1 MHAFFLLGT
10 QLILSKHFG
19 VGCQRNVGHRKTQG
33 WGCKMSRE
41 LKEESGW
48 RKGGREK
55 QLWGTEGETLSI
67 SSPKGEK
74 EKESKTQ
81 ESRGLWS
88 GRSTQNAYW
97 LPHSRWN
104 MERSCLL
111 CCALSDLPSFLPQRR
126 NHQAASQGRFP
137 VVVSSPTA
145 SQTEHDPVVPPPR
158 SPICLLSAEKLQP
171 KDKLKCLLFF
181 QPHHLL
187 HLAMEVQSFN
197 RWTTREVQPDSK
209 FNQRSE
215 KMKKQRKT
223 VKQDQI
229 IIVQSLSKVKDFLFL
244 LKGQK

>member
-1 MHAFFLLGT
+1 MPTGCLTPDGTWNAHAFSAAPSLTF
-10 QLILSKHFG
+10 H
-19 VGCQRNVGHRKTQG
+19 H
-33 WGCKMSRE
+33 
-41 LKEESGW
+41 
-48 RKGGREK
+48 
-55 QLWGTEGETLSI
+55 
-67 SSPKGEK
+67 
-74 EKESKTQ
+74 
-81 ESRGLWS
+81 
-88 GRSTQNAYW
+88 
-97 LPHSRWN
+97 
-104 MERSCLL
+104 SCLREGTIKQPL
-111 CCALSDLPSFLPQRR
+111 K
-126 NHQAASQGRFP
+126 AASLWLSANLLS
-137 VVVSSPTA
+137 SSPTA
-145 SQTEHDPVVPPPR
+145 SQTEHVPVVPPPR

-181 QPHHLL
+181 QPHYLL